1 MTRDRGFTLI
11 ELAMGLVIV
20 ALLMGSV
27 MYTLAA
33 QTDRINGA
41 ETHRRLEKARELLL
55 AFAVANGRLPC
66 PGRYKDASNN
76 SAGLEV
82 RDSTTGKCTGGSV
95 DDYYGGSLSGA
106 YAGYTGGLLPA
117 ATIGFANV
125 DANGFA
131 VDAWQNRIRYAV
143 AKQRASGTC
152 AFTPPSGTILYTHAA
167 NLKTYGL
174 SCQPDDL
181 IICKSSTGITA
192 SACGGAANQIM
203 SQSLVVA
210 IVFSTGKNAT
220 STGGTGTD
228 EAANLDGGGDSNPV
242 FVYHAEAPS
251 SASGGEFDDQ
261 FTWITVGELYGK
273 LVAAGVLP

>member
-1 MTRDRGFTLI
+1 VTRERGFTLTEVAI
-11 ELAMGLVIV
+11 AMVIV
-20 ALLMGSV
+20 GLLMGSV
-27 MYTLAA
+27 MFTLSA
-33 QTDRINGA
+33 QHDRLDA
-41 ETHRRLEKARELLL
+41 EETHRRLERARELVL

-66 PGRYKDASNN
+66 PARYKDAANN
-76 SAGLEV
+76 SAGQEM
-82 RDSTTGKCTGGSV
+82 RDSSTGKCTSGGV
-95 DDYYGGSLSGA
+95 DDYYGGSLSN
-106 YAGYTGGLLPA
+106 GYTGGLLPA

-125 DANGFA
+125 DASGFA

-152 AFTPPSGTILYTHAA
+152 AFTPPAGTILYTHAA

-192 SACGGAANQIM
+192 SACGGAANQIN
-203 SQSLVVA
+203 SQSLIVA

-220 STGGTGTD
+220 STGGSGSD
-228 EAANLDGGGDSNPV
+228 EAANLDGAGDANPV
-242 FVYHAEAPS
+242 FVYHAETPS
-251 SASGGEFDDQ
+251 GASGGEFDDQ
-261 FTWITVGELYGK
+261 FSWITVGELYGK